1 VPSRQITRSEDYG
14 RPIAA
19 RRMLGNLLR
28 AIRESAGITPE
39 NAARHIGKDRTTLS
53 LSPLPEE

>member
-1 VPSRQITRSEDYG
+1 
-14 RPIAA
+14 
-19 RRMLGNLLR
+19 MLGNLLR